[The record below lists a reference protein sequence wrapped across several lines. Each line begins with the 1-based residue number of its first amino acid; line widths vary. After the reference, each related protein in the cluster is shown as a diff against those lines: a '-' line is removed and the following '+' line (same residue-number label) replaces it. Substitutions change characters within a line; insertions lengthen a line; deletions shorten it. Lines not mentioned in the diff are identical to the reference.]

1 MLYWKRTT
9 KVMQNK
15 ETKNNASRNFVRNVV
30 CAVCALAGLAM
41 LGTIGYFALFIYAVG
56 QQVSWH

>member
-1 MLYWKRTT
+1 
-9 KVMQNK
+9 MQNK